1 MNNYV
6 VAVEGL
12 SSLSDIQNLDEN
24 ILLRARQAINRTTE
38 RARTRSDK
46 EMRNQ
51 IAFPARYL
59 SSRLTVSKK
68 ASGRNLQAV
77 VTGRDRPTSLA
88 RFAKSKD
95 VSAARRKGGV
105 SVTVSPGQPRFMGG
119 AFLMQL
125 RGGNLGLAIRLKQ
138 GQSLRNKRKL
148 ASAGKG
154 LYILYGP
161 SVDQVFRS
169 VADEYAAP
177 DAADF
182 LEREFLRLMEL

>member
-1 MNNYV
+1 MDSYV

-38 RARTRSDK
+38 RARARSDK
-46 EMRNQ
+46 EMRKQ

-77 VTGRDRPTSLA
+77 ITGRDRPTSLA
-88 RFAKSKD
+88 RFAKNKD

-105 SVTVSPGQPRFMGG
+105 SVTVSPGQTRFMGG

>member
-1 MNNYV
+1 MSSYV

-46 EMRNQ
+46 EMRKQ

-77 VTGRDRPTSLA
+77 ITGRDRPTSLA
-88 RFAKSKD
+88 RFAKNKD
-95 VSAARRKGGV
+95 VSSARRKGGV
-105 SVTVSPGQPRFMGG
+105 SVTVSPGQTRFMGG

>member
-1 MNNYV
+1 MDSYV

-46 EMRNQ
+46 EMRKQ

-59 SSRLTVSKK
+59 SSRLAVSKK
-68 ASGRNLQAV
+68 ASGRSLQAV
-77 VTGRDRPTSLA
+77 ITGRDRPTSLA
-88 RFAKSKD
+88 RFAKNKD

-105 SVTVSPGQPRFMGG
+105 SVTVSPGQTRFMGG